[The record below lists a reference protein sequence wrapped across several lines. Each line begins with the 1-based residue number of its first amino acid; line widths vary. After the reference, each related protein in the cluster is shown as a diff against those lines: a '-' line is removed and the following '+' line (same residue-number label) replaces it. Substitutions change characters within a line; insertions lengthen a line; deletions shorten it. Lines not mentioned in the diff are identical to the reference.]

1 MRLMH
6 FTAEWCNPCQMMKP
20 MIAQILE
27 EHPEIEYVMVDID
40 ESGETA
46 TDYDI
51 MTIPTF
57 IVFNDGEQTSRF
69 SGGMMKKQ
77 FLEKLGL

>member
-20 MIAQILE
+20 MIGKVLE
-27 EHPEIEYVMVDID
+27 EYPDIEYVAVDID
-40 ESGETA
+40 ENGETA

-51 MTIPTF
+51 MTVPTF
-57 IVFNDGEQTSRF
+57 IVFNGGEQTARF
-69 SGGMMKKQ
+69 SGGMTKNQ
-77 FLEKLGL
+77 FLKELGV

>member
-20 MIAQILE
+20 MIAQVLAE
-27 EHPEIEYVMVDID
+27 NPDIEYVMVDID
-40 ESGETA
+40 QNNETA
-46 TDYDI
+46 IDYQI
-51 MTIPTF
+51 MAVPTF
-57 IVFNDGEQTSRF
+57 IVFNDGEQTARF

-77 FLEKLGL
+77 FLENLGL